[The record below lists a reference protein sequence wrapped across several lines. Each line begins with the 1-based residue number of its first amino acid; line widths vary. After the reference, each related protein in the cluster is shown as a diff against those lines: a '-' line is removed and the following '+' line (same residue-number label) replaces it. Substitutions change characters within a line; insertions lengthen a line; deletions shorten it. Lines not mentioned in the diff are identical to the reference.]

1 MDWNK
6 NFNSVCRIVLKEE
19 VGNLDDFRGFLSR
32 YVDPVRESKS
42 VVSGKSVYYSEPY
55 CAGSRIAS
63 FDEAEAM
70 RIEPIKPAEMKD
82 IDLLL
87 NAVQE
92 RFCYAGNKLGG
103 LTSDIVESE
112 NVVESVHVYRSEDI
126 INCENIAYS
135 QMLVRNCKY
144 VFGCAWSEVASFCIN
159 ASETTHA
166 SRCFESGLLSKTS
179 DAYFSYNCLN
189 CNDVIFCFNQRSTRH
204 AIGNNELP
212 KEKYA
217 ELKDKLLK
225 EVADELR
232 RKKTFPSLME
242 LCFGG
247 RVR

>member
-32 YVDPVRESKS
+32 YVDPVKESKS
-42 VVSGKSVYYSEPY
+42 AVSWKPVYYSEPY
-55 CAGSRIAS
+55 CKGSKIAS

-70 RIEPIKPAEMKD
+70 LTEPLKPTDMKD
-82 IDLLL
+82 IDLLI

-103 LTSDIVESE
+103 LTNDIVESE
-112 NVVESVHVYRSEDI
+112 NVVESVHVYRSQDI

-135 QMLVRNCKY
+135 QMLVKNSKFD
-144 VFGCAWSEVASFCIN
+144 FGCSWGEDASFCIN
-159 ASETTHA
+159 VSEISSC
-166 SRCFESGLLSKTS
+166 SRCFESGLVVKTS
-179 DAYFSYNCLN
+179 DAYFSYNCVN
-189 CNDVIFCFNQRSTRH
+189 CNDVIFCFNQRARRH
-204 AIGNNELP
+204 SIGNTELP

-217 ELKDKLLK
+217 ELKNKLLK

-247 RVR
+247 RVK